1 MRKGDNMENIYL
13 KVPRLIHCFGNE
25 NNIDEVNKDIQTID
39 EF

>member
-1 MRKGDNMENIYL
+1 MQNIYQSIVL
-13 KVPRLIHCFGNE
+13 YLEVSEKNE